1 MQNESDRYQIRS
13 VERVLDMITIIA
25 EADNPL
31 TFSEIVEMTGLP
43 KSSTFRYLNTLV
55 SRGYFDV
62 DEVNNTY
69 QIGPGFPA
77 RNDEFTETVKEFAT
91 PLMVELHKKWDET
104 VNLGVLAGLTI
115 KYLKVIEST
124 KLIRASSRIGARDPL
139 YCTGLGKVILSKFD
153 NKEIKSI
160 LQMVDFTPKTKKT
173 VSSATELQK
182 QINQIR
188 ERGFALDDQ
197 ENDPDCRCVAVS
209 VPLVDYNI
217 AISLSAPS
225 SRLPLVE
232 VKEVAKDLSKVAKE
246 LVEMLKIRGET
257 SKTERRK

>member
-43 KSSTFRYLNTLV
+43 KSSTFRYLNTLAN
-55 SRGYFDV
+55 RGYFDV
-62 DEVNNTY
+62 DEINNTY

-91 PLMVELHKKWDET
+91 PAMIELHKKWDET

-160 LQMVDFTPKTKKT
+160 LQTIDFAPKTKKT
-173 VSSATELQK
+173 VSGATELQK
-182 QINQIR
+182 QIKQIR

-197 ENDPDCRCVAVS
+197 ENDPDCRCVAVG
-209 VPLVDYNI
+209 VPLSAHNI

-225 SRLPLVE
+225 SRLPLAE
-232 VKEVAKDLSKVAKE
+232 VKEVAKDLTKVANE
-246 LVEMLKIRGET
+246 LVQMLKVRGDIYQNWG
-257 SKTERRK
+257 R

>member
-1 MQNESDRYQIRS
+1 MRNESDRYQIRS

-43 KSSTFRYLNTLV
+43 KSSTFRYLNTLAN
-55 SRGYFDV
+55 RGYFDV
-62 DEVNNTY
+62 DEINNTY

-77 RNDEFTETVKEFAT
+77 RNDEFTETVKEFAN
-91 PLMVELHKKWDET
+91 PLMAELHKKWDET
-104 VNLGVLAGLTI
+104 VNVGVLAGLTI

-160 LQMVDFTPKTKKT
+160 LQTIDFTPKTKKT
-173 VSSATELQK
+173 VAGASELQK

-188 ERGFALDDQ
+188 ERGYALDDQ
-197 ENDPDCRCVAVS
+197 ENDPDCRCVAVG
-209 VPLVDYNI
+209 VPLTGHNI

-225 SRLPLVE
+225 SRLPLAE
-232 VKEVAKDLSKVAKE
+232 VKEVAKDLTKVANE
-246 LVEMLKIRGET
+246 LVQLLKVRGDI
-257 SKTERRK
+257 